1 VIPYFLL
8 AILGTD
14 DILFTVMAMT
24 GLMLHCGASQVP
36 YEEVEQSH
44 TPDSTDTW
52 TPVPHSR
59 LVTEVR
65 SHLDRANITVKEE
78 SHALTHDGGRYFG
91 LFRLGQEGA
100 TEYGSVMGVR
110 NSHDKRFPASLVF
123 GANVFVCDNLSFM
136 GEVKLSRKH
145 TRHIMRDLP
154 QVVSRTLGKLADHWN
169 FQEKRFDA
177 YKERE
182 LSNMQAND
190 LIIRGMLSGACT
202 KTHVMDIVHQWRTPN
217 HDEFKPRN
225 AWSMF
230 NAFTEVLKGN
240 LNALPKRTEAL
251 HGLMDGECGVA
262 PQRELS
268 LAS

>member
-1 VIPYFLL
+1 
-8 AILGTD
+8 
-14 DILFTVMAMT
+14 
-24 GLMLHCGASQVP
+24 
-36 YEEVEQSH
+36 
-44 TPDSTDTW
+44 
-52 TPVPHSR
+52 
-59 LVTEVR
+59 
-65 SHLDRANITVKEE
+65 
-78 SHALTHDGGRYFG
+78 
-91 LFRLGQEGA
+91 
-100 TEYGSVMGVR
+100 
-110 NSHDKRFPASLVF
+110 LVF

-154 QVVSRTLGKLADHWN
+154 AIVSRTLGKLADHWN

-217 HDEFKPRN
+217 HDEFKARN

-240 LNALPKRTEAL
+240 LNALPKRTESL
-251 HGLMDGECGVA
+251 HGLMDGECGIS

>member
-1 VIPYFLL
+1 
-8 AILGTD
+8 
-14 DILFTVMAMT
+14 
-24 GLMLHCGASQVP
+24 
-36 YEEVEQSH
+36 
-44 TPDSTDTW
+44 
-52 TPVPHSR
+52 
-59 LVTEVR
+59 
-65 SHLDRANITVKEE
+65 
-78 SHALTHDGGRYFG
+78 
-91 LFRLGQEGA
+91 LGQEGA
-100 TEYGSVMGVR
+100 NEYGSVMGVR

-154 QVVSRTLGKLADHWN
+154 AVVSRTLGKLADHWN

-240 LNALPKRTEAL
+240 LNALPKRTESL
-251 HGLMDGECGVA
+251 HGLMDGECGIA